1 MRAKL
6 LLILAA
12 CVTSITLAACE
23 ALQTHEATAQIVVQ
37 YATAKYVENSSEAK
51 RAERK
56 AEVIRIATDL
66 KEAAGGEGVSLVF
79 LRERL
84 AAELQKRGISG
95 ADLVAINGLV
105 NLVSTEIEKR
115 ITDGV
120 LDPNEVVQVRE
131 VLQWVIDAAGLVL
144 VEQIERA

>member
-1 MRAKL
+1 MRATL
-6 LLILAA
+6 LLILAT
-12 CVTSITLAACE
+12 CVATLTGCE
-23 ALQTHEATAQIVVQ
+23 TLKSHEATAQIVVQ
-37 YATAKYVENSSEAK
+37 YATAKYVENSSIAK

-66 KEAAGGEGVSLVF
+66 KDAAAGEGVSLVF
-79 LRERL
+79 LRDRL
-84 AAELQKRGISG
+84 AAELQKRGLSG

-120 LDPNEVVQVRE
+120 LDPNEVVQVRA

-144 VEQIERA
+144 VESVERA

>member
-12 CVTSITLAACE
+12 CVTSITLAACQ
-23 ALQTHEATAQIVVQ
+23 ALQDNAATAQIVVQ
-37 YATAKYVENSSEAK
+37 YATAKYVENSSAAK
-51 RAERK
+51 RAERR

-84 AAELQKRGISG
+84 AAELDKRALSG
-95 ADLVAINGLV
+95 ADRVAINGLV
-105 NLVSTEIEKR
+105 NLVSTELEKR
-115 ITDGV
+115 ITSGV

>member
-12 CVTSITLAACE
+12 CVTSIGLAACE

-37 YATAKYVENSSEAK
+37 YATAKYVENSSLAK

-66 KEAAGGEGVSLVF
+66 RDAAGGEGVSLVF

-84 AAELQKRGISG
+84 AAELQRRGLSG

-120 LDPNEVVQVRE
+120 LDPGEVVQVRE